1 MTTSI
6 KKFIASTATATLVA
20 TAVVPAA
27 NAEAV
32 HSFKDVSANYDEAV
46 SFLYSNEIIKGK
58 TLTTFGTNMSLT
70 RGDAAVILAGA
81 LGLDTENVKD
91 AGFTD
96 LNSRIRG
103 SVNALAEYGIIAKAE
118 KFNPN
123 NLLSRGAMAKLLV
136 NGFGLEDYEAE
147 TPFTDAVGAFGPY
160 IEALYGTEI
169 TSGKTTTTFG
179 TNLNITRG
187 EFAKLLYNTIVF
199 VEENSIPYAK
209 SLKFINSKTF
219 EITFEE
225 AVKEQF
231 IADDVAEVTA
241 LGVKLDDQTVIF
253 PQPTEYELSADRTKM
268 TVHYDLSGKA
278 GVLTV
283 DDIEQAFDFKAPI
296 AGVGKITLDGVES
309 PISFD
314 FAGTTAATV
323 TLTTTSSTVNLTTT
337 PGTVNLNGMEMSVAD
352 TFAENAYVTVILKDT
367 DVEAAAAGKGK
378 MWGRLEYKEGKW
390 VLVDST
396 NYDIIPE
403 GNYQLEAIF
412 TDINENSTTL
422 TLNIKVE

>member
-1 MTTSI
+1 MTTSF
-6 KKFIASTATATLVA
+6 KKFLATTATATLVV
-20 TAVVPAA
+20 TAIAPAA
-27 NAEAV
+27 NAEAL
-32 HSFKDVSANYDEAV
+32 HSFIDVSKNYDEAV
-46 SFLYSNEIIKGK
+46 SFLYSNEIINGK
-58 TLTTFGTNMSLT
+58 TPTTFGTNMSLT

-81 LGLDTENVKD
+81 LGLDTENAED

-123 NLLSRGAMAKLLV
+123 DLLSRGAMAKLLV
-136 NGFGLEDYEAE
+136 NGFGLEGYEAE

-169 TSGKTTTTFG
+169 TNGKTVTTFG

-187 EFAKLLYNTIVF
+187 EFANLLYKTIVF
-199 VEENSIPYAK
+199 VEENSIPYAE
-209 SLKFINSKTF
+209 SVKFINSTTF

-231 IADDVAEVTA
+231 TADDVAEVTA
-241 LGVKLDDQTVIF
+241 LGVKLDDNTVIF

-268 TVHYDLSGKA
+268 TVHYDLTGKA
-278 GVLTV
+278 GIIAV
-283 DDIEQAFDFKAPI
+283 DDVEQAFDFKAPV
-296 AGVGKITLDGVES
+296 AGAGIITLEGVTE

-314 FAGTTAATV
+314 FAGKTNTSITLPAT
-323 TLTTTSSTVNLTTT
+323 S
-337 PGTVNLNGMEMSVAD
+337 GIANLNGMQMSVAD
-352 TFAENAYVTVILKDT
+352 TYDQNATVTVILKDT
-367 DVEAAAAGKGK
+367 DVEAAAAGKGLT
-378 MWGRLEYKEGKW
+378 WGTLEYKEGMW

-396 NYDIIPE
+396 NYDIIPA
-403 GNYQLEAIF
+403 GNYQLEAVF
-412 TDINENSTTL
+412 TDANENSSTL
-422 TLNIKVE
+422 NLNIKVE